1 MYLLILICI
10 YICVCHTYV
19 YIYIYIYIH
28 IYIYMCVCVHTHT
41 CMHTRPA
48 KLREMVSVNSS
59 TPASTLIS
67 LVWIV
72 IMVSEWIDWLMS
84 HSVKGEVET
93 SRKNVAGSKTSSYM
107 YAMLLGRSKRLPSET
122 LPRYSMNASGD
133 RISARLSRSS
143 WKSAGE
149 LNDFMSPNW
158 MGPCFSSI
166 LASVPLCRCQR
177 PIMLTRNP
185 YHLESKVNSHMTM
198 PNICGLKKSRRTIT
212 PVEATKSLKHMRA
225 NDWQSKRRQTTAK
238 SEMYVWGAAFAGICE
253 QYKFSCL
260 NQHTDISN
268 LKRFEQIEL
277 QAKLLNYF
285 LGSNKSNINQSLS
298 STLRVLLCCIDPR
311 VRKIRVLLV

>member
-1 MYLLILICI
+1 
-10 YICVCHTYV
+10 
-19 YIYIYIYIH
+19 
-28 IYIYMCVCVHTHT
+28 
-41 CMHTRPA
+41 
-48 KLREMVSVNSS
+48 
-59 TPASTLIS
+59 
-67 LVWIV
+67 
-72 IMVSEWIDWLMS
+72 MS

-198 PNICGLKKSRRTIT
+198 PNICGLQRNAEQSRQ
-212 PVEATKSLKHMRA
+212 LK
-225 NDWQSKRRQTTAK
+225 
-238 SEMYVWGAAFAGICE
+238 
-253 QYKFSCL
+253 
-260 NQHTDISN
+260 
-268 LKRFEQIEL
+268 
-277 QAKLLNYF
+277 
-285 LGSNKSNINQSLS
+285 
-298 STLRVLLCCIDPR
+298 PR
-311 VRKIRVLLV
+311 NH